1 MALHYTFSFGLF
13 SAVSTPQIARVGS
26 FFSIFRN
33 LQSPL
38 SGEEKVRALF
48 FKSHTSVTL
57 HRKSYF
63 GYISYF
69 HSAWI
74 PYTLRRGTASSTT
87 RRPAA
92 AGSSCRSPPRRSV
105 SGASGAPSTG
115 ARRDRRARSSFLSS
129 PRRRHDKRTFRI
141 EYNLILMYS
150 TREF

>member
-1 MALHYTFSFGLF
+1 MEDHRERRTHADTTLYQMTDNKHHASLYFILHVTADETFENVVITLF
-13 SAVSTPQIARVGS
+13 YFEQGTDENYYD
-26 FFSIFRN
+26 FFC
-33 LQSPL
+33 
-38 SGEEKVRALF
+38 
-48 FKSHTSVTL
+48 
-57 HRKSYF
+57 
-63 GYISYF
+63 YISYF